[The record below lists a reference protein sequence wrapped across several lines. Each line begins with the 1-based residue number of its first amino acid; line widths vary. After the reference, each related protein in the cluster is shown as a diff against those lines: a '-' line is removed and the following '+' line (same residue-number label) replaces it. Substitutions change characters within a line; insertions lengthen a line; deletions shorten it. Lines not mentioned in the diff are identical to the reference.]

1 MKYILFVLLLLSS
14 IGLYKRAEPQKTTV
28 DDLVTADNGT
38 YVVNAEVFTENG
50 FSNISGDSTA
60 ITAVGCRG
68 TCLGY
73 GTVTI
78 NKTGAQFQVIKFVPF
93 NKSSDEMLRVVET
106 RATPF
111 GPRARVEAP
120 NGKTYWVRITG
131 NGGVLYRDK

>member
-1 MKYILFVLLLLSS
+1 MKYALLVLLLLSS
-14 IGLYKRAEPQKTTV
+14 IGLYKRADPQKTTV
-28 DDLVTADNGT
+28 ADLVTADNGT

-73 GTVTI
+73 GTVTL
-78 NKTGAQFQVIKFVPF
+78 NKTGSQFQVVKFVPF
-93 NKSSDEMLRVVET
+93 NKSSNELLKVVET

-111 GPRARVEAP
+111 GPRARVETP
-120 NGKTYWVRITG
+120 EGKSYWVRITG
-131 NGGVLYRDK
+131 KGGVLYRDK